1 MPGASEGRTG
11 ARGTV
16 EDLSLDK
23 WEEFTS
29 WWVWSAG
36 ERAVPGPV
44 SQGSTPMLAL
54 SGAGLRIHS
63 IPMEEDNS
71 ANNV

>member
-1 MPGASEGRTG
+1 MPGASEVRTG

-36 ERAVPGPV
+36 ERAVPGRDRGYCCTNGKDKMSP
-44 SQGSTPMLAL
+44 SLG
-54 SGAGLRIHS
+54 
-63 IPMEEDNS
+63 
-71 ANNV
+71 NVQE